1 MSKIDVVRSDMM
13 AAMKAGEKEKKNAL
27 SALLTALKNAA
38 IDKRS
43 DLTQEEEDSVVLK
56 EIKVLKNQYFPLIP
70 WFPLTQEEE
79 DSVVLK
85 EIKVLKE
92 SIDSSPADRTEFI
105 EDCQF
110 RIDVMQAYAPVFM
123 SEDEIKATIQGVLD
137 ELGITTPA
145 AKDKGNIMKNLMSKV
160 KGKADSALVNQMV
173 SKLFA

>member
-13 AAMKAGEKEKKNAL
+13 TAMKAGEKEKKNAL

-43 DLTQEEEDSVVLK
+43 D
-56 EIKVLKNQYFPLIP
+56 
-70 WFPLTQEEE
+70 LTQEEE

-145 AKDKGNIMKNLMSKV
+145 AKDKGNIMKNLMPKV

>member
-1 MSKIDVVRSDMM
+1 MSKIDLVRSDMM

-43 DLTQEEEDSVVLK
+43 DLTPEEEDS
-56 EIKVLKNQYFPLIP
+56 I
-70 WFPLTQEEE
+70 
-79 DSVVLK
+79 VLK

-92 SIDSSPADRTEFI
+92 SIDTSPADRTDFI
-105 EDCQF
+105 EECQF

-123 SEDEIKATIQGVLD
+123 SEDEINATIKGVLD

-145 AKDKGNIMKNLMSKV
+145 AKDKGNIMKNLMPKV
-160 KGKADSALVNQMV
+160 KGKADSALVNLMV
-173 SKLFA
+173 SKLFE

>member
-1 MSKIDVVRSDMM
+1 MTKIDQVRSDMM

-43 DLTQEEEDSVVLK
+43 DLT
-56 EIKVLKNQYFPLIP
+56 
-70 WFPLTQEEE
+70 TEEE

-92 SIDSSPADRTEFI
+92 SIDSSPDDRKDFI
-105 EDCQF
+105 DECQF

-123 SEDEIKATIQGVLD
+123 SEEEIQATIQGVLS
-137 ELGITTPA
+137 ELGITTPT
-145 AKDKGNIMKNLMSKV
+145 AKEKGMIMKTLMPKV
-160 KGKADSALVNQMV
+160 KGKADSSLVNQMV
-173 SKLFA
+173 SKLFV

>member
-43 DLTQEEEDSVVLK
+43 D
-56 EIKVLKNQYFPLIP
+56 
-70 WFPLTQEEE
+70 LTQEEE

>member
-56 EIKVLKNQYFPLIP
+56 EIKVLK
-70 WFPLTQEEE
+70 
-79 DSVVLK
+79 
-85 EIKVLKE
+85 E
-92 SIDSSPADRTEFI
+92 SIDSSPADRTDFI
-105 EDCQF
+105 EECQF

-123 SEDEIKATIQGVLD
+123 SEDEINETIQSVLS
-137 ELGITTPA
+137 ELGITTPT
-145 AKDKGNIMKNLMSKV
+145 AKDKGNIMKNLMPKV
-160 KGKADSALVNQMV
+160 KGKADSSLVNQMV
-173 SKLFA
+173 SKLFS

>member
-43 DLTQEEEDSVVLK
+43 DLTQEEEDS
-56 EIKVLKNQYFPLIP
+56 I
-70 WFPLTQEEE
+70 
-79 DSVVLK
+79 VLK

-92 SIDSSPADRTEFI
+92 SIESSPADRTEFI

-123 SEDEIKATIQGVLD
+123 SEDEINATIQGVLD

-145 AKDKGNIMKNLMSKV
+145 AKDKGNIMKNLMPKV
-160 KGKADSALVNQMV
+160 KGKADSALVNQLV

>member
-56 EIKVLKNQYFPLIP
+56 EIKVLK
-70 WFPLTQEEE
+70 
-79 DSVVLK
+79 
-85 EIKVLKE
+85 E

-105 EDCQF
+105 EECQF

-123 SEDEIKATIQGVLD
+123 SEDEINATIQGVLD
-137 ELGITTPA
+137 ELGITTPT
-145 AKDKGNIMKNLMSKV
+145 AKDKGNIMKTLMPKV
-160 KGKADSALVNQMV
+160 KGKADSALVNQIV
-173 SKLFA
+173 SKLFS

>member
-13 AAMKAGEKEKKNAL
+13 TAMKAGEKEKKNAL

-43 DLTQEEEDSVVLK
+43 DLTQEEEDS
-56 EIKVLKNQYFPLIP
+56 I
-70 WFPLTQEEE
+70 
-79 DSVVLK
+79 VLK

-92 SIDSSPADRTEFI
+92 SIESSPADRTEFI

-123 SEDEIKATIQGVLD
+123 SEDEINATIQGVLD

-145 AKDKGNIMKNLMSKV
+145 AKDKGNIMKNLMPKV

>member
-13 AAMKAGEKEKKNAL
+13 TAMKAGEKEKKNAL

-43 DLTQEEEDSVVLK
+43 D
-56 EIKVLKNQYFPLIP
+56 
-70 WFPLTQEEE
+70 LTQEEE

-123 SEDEIKATIQGVLD
+123 SENEIKATIQGVLD

-145 AKDKGNIMKNLMSKV
+145 AKDKGNIMKNLMPKV

>member
-43 DLTQEEEDSVVLK
+43 DLTQEEEDS
-56 EIKVLKNQYFPLIP
+56 I
-70 WFPLTQEEE
+70 
-79 DSVVLK
+79 VLK

-92 SIDSSPADRTEFI
+92 SIESSPADRTEFI

-145 AKDKGNIMKNLMSKV
+145 AKDKGNIMKNLMPKV

>member
-43 DLTQEEEDSVVLK
+43 DLTQEEEDS
-56 EIKVLKNQYFPLIP
+56 I
-70 WFPLTQEEE
+70 
-79 DSVVLK
+79 VLK

-92 SIDSSPADRTEFI
+92 SIESSPADRTEFI

-123 SEDEIKATIQGVLD
+123 SEDEINATIQGVLD

-145 AKDKGNIMKNLMSKV
+145 AKDKGNIMKKLMPKV

>member
-1 MSKIDVVRSDMM
+1 MSKIDLVRSDMM
-13 AAMKAGEKEKKNAL
+13 TAMKAGEKEKKNAL

-56 EIKVLKNQYFPLIP
+56 EIKVLK
-70 WFPLTQEEE
+70 
-79 DSVVLK
+79 
-85 EIKVLKE
+85 E

-105 EDCQF
+105 EECQF
-110 RIDVMQAYAPVFM
+110 RLNVMQVYAPVFM
-123 SEDEIKATIQGVLD
+123 SEDEINATIQGVLD

-145 AKDKGNIMKNLMSKV
+145 AKDKGNIMKNLMPKV

-173 SKLFA
+173 GKLFE

>member
-1 MSKIDVVRSDMM
+1 MSKIDLVRSDMM

-43 DLTQEEEDSVVLK
+43 D
-56 EIKVLKNQYFPLIP
+56 
-70 WFPLTQEEE
+70 LTQEEE

-145 AKDKGNIMKNLMSKV
+145 AKDKGNIMKNLMPKV

>member
-43 DLTQEEEDSVVLK
+43 DLTQEEEDS
-56 EIKVLKNQYFPLIP
+56 I
-70 WFPLTQEEE
+70 
-79 DSVVLK
+79 VLK

-92 SIDSSPADRTEFI
+92 SIESSPADRTEFI

-110 RIDVMQAYAPVFM
+110 RIDVMQAYAPIFM
-123 SEDEIKATIQGVLD
+123 SEDEINATIQGVLD

-145 AKDKGNIMKNLMSKV
+145 AKDKGNIMKNLMPKV

>member
-13 AAMKAGEKEKKNAL
+13 AAMKAGDKEKKNAL

-43 DLTQEEEDSVVLK
+43 DLTQEEEDS
-56 EIKVLKNQYFPLIP
+56 I
-70 WFPLTQEEE
+70 
-79 DSVVLK
+79 VLK

-92 SIDSSPADRTEFI
+92 SIETSPADRTDFI
-105 EDCQF
+105 EECQF
-110 RIDVMQAYAPVFM
+110 RINVMQAYAPVFM
-123 SEDEIKATIQGVLD
+123 TEDEINATIQGVLE

-145 AKDKGNIMKNLMSKV
+145 AKDKGNIMKNLMPKV

-173 SKLFA
+173 SKLFE

>member
-1 MSKIDVVRSDMM
+1 MSKIDLVRSDMM
-13 AAMKAGEKEKKNAL
+13 TAMKAGEKEKKNAL

-56 EIKVLKNQYFPLIP
+56 EIKVLK
-70 WFPLTQEEE
+70 
-79 DSVVLK
+79 
-85 EIKVLKE
+85 E

-105 EDCQF
+105 EECQF
-110 RIDVMQAYAPVFM
+110 RINVIQVYAPVFM
-123 SEDEIKATIQGVLD
+123 SEDEINATIQGVLD

-145 AKDKGNIMKNLMSKV
+145 AKDKGNIMKNLMPKV

-173 SKLFA
+173 GKLFE

>member
-56 EIKVLKNQYFPLIP
+56 EIKVLK
-70 WFPLTQEEE
+70 
-79 DSVVLK
+79 
-85 EIKVLKE
+85 E
-92 SIDSSPADRTEFI
+92 SIDTSPADRTDFI
-105 EDCQF
+105 EECQF

-123 SEDEIKATIQGVLD
+123 SEDEINATIKGVLD
-137 ELGITTPA
+137 ELGITSPA
-145 AKDKGNIMKNLMSKV
+145 AKDKGNIMKNLMPKV

-173 SKLFA
+173 SKLFD

>member
-27 SALLTALKNAA
+27 SALLTALKNSA

-43 DLTQEEEDSVVLK
+43 D
-56 EIKVLKNQYFPLIP
+56 
-70 WFPLTQEEE
+70 LTQEEE

-145 AKDKGNIMKNLMSKV
+145 AKDKGNIMKNLMPKV

>member
-43 DLTQEEEDSVVLK
+43 DLTQEEEDS
-56 EIKVLKNQYFPLIP
+56 I
-70 WFPLTQEEE
+70 
-79 DSVVLK
+79 VLK

-92 SIDSSPADRTEFI
+92 SIESSPADRTEFI

-123 SEDEIKATIQGVLD
+123 SEDEINATIQGVLD

-145 AKDKGNIMKNLMSKV
+145 AKDKGNIMKNLMPKV

>member
-43 DLTQEEEDSVVLK
+43 DLTV
-56 EIKVLKNQYFPLIP
+56 
-70 WFPLTQEEE
+70 EEE

-105 EDCQF
+105 EECQF

-123 SEDEIKATIQGVLD
+123 SEDEINATIQGVLD
-137 ELGITTPA
+137 ELGITTPTV
-145 AKDKGNIMKNLMSKV
+145 KDKGNIMKNLMPKV

-173 SKLFA
+173 SKLFS

>member
-56 EIKVLKNQYFPLIP
+56 EIKVLK
-70 WFPLTQEEE
+70 
-79 DSVVLK
+79 
-85 EIKVLKE
+85 E
-92 SIDSSPADRTEFI
+92 SIDTSPADRTEFI
-105 EDCQF
+105 EECQF

-123 SEDEIKATIQGVLD
+123 SEDEINATIQGVLS
-137 ELGITTPA
+137 ELGIATPE
-145 AKDKGNIMKNLMSKV
+145 AKDKGNIMKNLMPKV

-173 SKLFA
+173 SKLFE

>member
-56 EIKVLKNQYFPLIP
+56 EIKVLK
-70 WFPLTQEEE
+70 
-79 DSVVLK
+79 
-85 EIKVLKE
+85 E
-92 SIDSSPADRTEFI
+92 SIESSPADRTEFI

-145 AKDKGNIMKNLMSKV
+145 AKDKGNIMKNLMPKV

>member
-56 EIKVLKNQYFPLIP
+56 EIKVLK
-70 WFPLTQEEE
+70 
-79 DSVVLK
+79 
-85 EIKVLKE
+85 E
-92 SIDSSPADRTEFI
+92 SIDTSPTDRTDFI
-105 EDCQF
+105 KECQF
-110 RIDVMQAYAPVFM
+110 RINVMQAYAPVFM

-145 AKDKGNIMKNLMSKV
+145 AKDKGNIMKNLMPKV

-173 SKLFA
+173 SKLFD

>member
-43 DLTQEEEDSVVLK
+43 D
-56 EIKVLKNQYFPLIP
+56 
-70 WFPLTQEEE
+70 LTQEEE

-145 AKDKGNIMKNLMSKV
+145 AKDKGNIMKNLMPKV

>member
-1 MSKIDVVRSDMM
+1 MSKIDLVRSDMM

-43 DLTQEEEDSVVLK
+43 DLTLEEEDS
-56 EIKVLKNQYFPLIP
+56 I
-70 WFPLTQEEE
+70 
-79 DSVVLK
+79 VLK

-105 EDCQF
+105 EECQF
-110 RIDVMQAYAPVFM
+110 RIDVMQVYAPVFM
-123 SEDEIKATIQGVLD
+123 SKDEINATIQAVLD
-137 ELGITTPA
+137 ELGITAPA
-145 AKDKGNIMKNLMSKV
+145 AKDKGNIMKNLMPKV

-173 SKLFA
+173 GKLFN

>member
-43 DLTQEEEDSVVLK
+43 DLTQEEEDS
-56 EIKVLKNQYFPLIP
+56 I
-70 WFPLTQEEE
+70 
-79 DSVVLK
+79 VLK

-92 SIDSSPADRTEFI
+92 SIESSPADRTEFI

-123 SEDEIKATIQGVLD
+123 SEDEINATIQGVLD

-145 AKDKGNIMKNLMSKV
+145 AKDKGNIMKNLMPKV

-173 SKLFA
+173 SKLFV